1 MSQATVQEILD
12 QILRLPAEDRLRL
25 DELLAQQEES
35 EWRGEAA
42 RARRE
47 ARERG
52 LDQETIDRAIR
63 AVRHGG

>member
-1 MSQATVQEILD
+1 MSQVTVQEILD

-25 DELLAQQEES
+25 DELLAQQEER
-35 EWRGEAA
+35 EWGEEAA

-52 LDQETIDRAIR
+52 LDQEAIDRAVR
-63 AVRHGG
+63 AVRHGE